1 MSVTPPATPPA
12 PVALAHLNDLD
23 RLMAEL
29 EHPDGRAALKR
40 LGLETPGLARLRATR
55 EKLLAGLDPRW
66 RSLYER
72 LVARYP
78 RPIAAVRAQVCT
90 GCFVTLPPAT
100 RARAT
105 GEGPPICQGCGRIL
119 LWV

>member
-1 MSVTPPATPPA
+1 VSGTEVTPSPA

-23 RLMAEL
+23 RLLAEL
-29 EHPDGRAALKR
+29 DHPDGRAALKR
-40 LGLETPGLARLRATR
+40 LGLETPGMAKLRLTR
-55 EKLLAGLDPRW
+55 EKLLGALDPRW
-66 RSLYER
+66 RYLYER

-90 GCFVTLPPAT
+90 GCFVTLPPTA
-100 RARAT
+100 RARAH
-105 GEGPPICQGCGRIL
+105 GDGPPICQGCGRIL